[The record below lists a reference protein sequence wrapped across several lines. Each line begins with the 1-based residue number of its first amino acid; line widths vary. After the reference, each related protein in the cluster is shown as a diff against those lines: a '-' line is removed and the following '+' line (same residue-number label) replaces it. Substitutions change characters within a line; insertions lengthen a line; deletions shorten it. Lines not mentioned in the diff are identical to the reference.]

1 MNHYDK
7 ALTFELKH
15 VCRQSGA
22 RYGIV
27 TTPHGS
33 FETPVFM
40 PVGTRATVKTMSN
53 EELISIGAKIVLGN
67 TYHLYMR
74 PGMEIMDLAGGLHA
88 FMNWDRPIL
97 TDSGG
102 FQVFSLAK
110 LNDIK
115 EEGVAFQS
123 HIDGSRHFL
132 SPEKSIAIQ
141 ELLGS
146 DIMMQLDECT
156 PWPAEESYVKQS
168 LERTTRWLERCVD
181 AWRYP
186 KKQALFG
193 IVQGGTFENLRIQS
207 AKEVTSFDLPGYA
220 IGGLSVGEPSD
231 LMYSMIEA
239 VIPYMPADKPR
250 YLMGVGSPDYLVECS
265 VRGID
270 MFDCVFPTRMGRN
283 GTALTSRGR
292 VVIRNAVHARSF
304 EPLDPAC
311 DCYVCTNYSRAYLHH
326 LVRCG
331 EILGLRLMSWHN
343 LYFLINLMQK
353 IRDAIREDRL
363 LSFREEFFASYSVRV
378 TYL

>member
-53 EELISIGAKIVLGN
+53 EELISIGAKIILGN

-363 LSFREEFFASYSVRV
+363 LSFREEFFASYS
-378 TYL
+378 LNGK